1 MLYFLINAKDAY
13 SCTYICVNGVFIGSS
28 GNYIT
33 FYNEIIIICEIE
45 KRVFALALYQG
56 RRYWLVHVS

>member
-33 FYNEIIIICEIE
+33 FYNEIIIMCEIE
-45 KRVFALALYQG
+45 K
-56 RRYWLVHVS
+56 